1 MVALET
7 GEVYGWG
14 YNGNGQ
20 LGLGNNINQLNPCRV
35 ATLQGVVITKVGKKI
50 LFNGAKS
57 WGIFIHRLFILCC
70 LRLTAMPD
78 LYSLLLKLIC
88 TCFHLRWSA
97 GTPTP

>member
-35 ATLQGVVITKVGKKI
+35 ATLQGVVITKVSEKKLSEPNLGGY
-50 LFNGAKS
+50 LFTD
-57 WGIFIHRLFILCC
+57 FLF
-70 LRLTAMPD
+70 
-78 LYSLLLKLIC
+78 YVV
-88 TCFHLRWSA
+88 
-97 GTPTP
+97 